1 MEFLA
6 GNRIRGTTAEKDT
19 LQAVTGGWK
28 ELDRTTTVSA
38 GNSYTVSGLADKR
51 YLMILTSY
59 TANGS
64 LNGGMRLNGDT
75 GNNYYRRSEDDGGT
89 STASTNSSLSDVWG
103 YGGSHENGFQ
113 VSYIANK
120 SDKEKLVI
128 IRHAST
134 GSTGSGNTNY
144 QIPSMR
150 WSTEKYVPADLADS
164 VSSATIGSFYA
175 GAGSFDSGSEIVVLG
190 WDPAD
195 THTDNFWE
203 PLADVELSGSNAS
216 LSSGT
221 ITAKKYLWVQYYI
234 GDRPE
239 TNYDQMIFNSDGGT
253 NYNQREIRNETSS
266 GTRYNN
272 SSIYSV
278 PETNPSTSP
287 TFFNGFIVNRSN
299 KEKLLTA
306 QCFAQNTAGVNAPSE
321 RYVIAGKWAN
331 TSNQITNITVNAK
344 LVNGNNSTFPSG
356 SFIKVWGHD

>member
-6 GNRIRGTTAEKDT
+6 GNRIRGTTAEKNT
-19 LQAVTGGWK
+19 LKVIEGGWK
-28 ELDRTTTVSA
+28 ELDRTTTGSA
-38 GNSYTVSGLADKR
+38 ANSYTVSGLADKR

-89 STASTNSSLSDVWG
+89 STTATISSLSDVWG

-134 GSTGSGNTNY
+134 GSTGSGNSNY

-150 WSTEKYVPADLADS
+150 WSNEKWANTSAS

-190 WDPAD
+190 WDSAD

-203 PLADVELSGSNAS
+203 QLADVELSGSNAS

-239 TNYDQMIFNSDGGT
+239 TNYDQMIFNSDSGT
-253 NYNQREIRNETSS
+253 NYNQREIRNDTGS
-266 GTRYNN
+266 GTRYNKFQKQIQAHRQH
-272 SSIYSV
+272 SLMDSLSID
-278 PETNPSTSP
+278 
-287 TFFNGFIVNRSN
+287 
-299 KEKLLTA
+299 
-306 QCFAQNTAGVNAPSE
+306 
-321 RYVIAGKWAN
+321 
-331 TSNQITNITVNAK
+331 QIKKNY
-344 LVNGNNSTFPSG
+344 
-356 SFIKVWGHD
+356 